1 MQTCEYKYNWTPL
14 AILDMGM
21 CQVQAW
27 ETNIGLM
34 VPSSPFIA
42 NTQTRRVEIQYGQ
55 YWVVL
60 LSFILVVQ

>member
-1 MQTCEYKYNWTPL
+1 MQTSEYKYNWTPL

-55 YWVVL
+55 YWV
-60 LSFILVVQ
+60 